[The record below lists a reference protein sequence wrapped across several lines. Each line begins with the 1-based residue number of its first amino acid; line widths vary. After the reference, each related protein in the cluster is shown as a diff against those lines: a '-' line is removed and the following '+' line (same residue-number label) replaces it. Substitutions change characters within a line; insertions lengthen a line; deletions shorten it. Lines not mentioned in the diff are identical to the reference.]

1 MIQDT
6 FLKIVRPIIE
16 SKNISITSSKSSQL
30 NALARRYSA
39 EQADVAEVLQT
50 IKSIFS
56 GDFGLGRHEYG
67 EIEKHLKR
75 Y

>member
-1 MIQDT
+1 MTQDT

-16 SKNISITSSKSSQL
+16 SKSVSITDSKLSQL

-39 EQADVAEVLQT
+39 EQADVAEAIQT

-56 GDFGLGRHEYG
+56 GDFGLGRQEYG
-67 EIEKHLKR
+67 EIEKRLKR